1 MVSGFLA
8 EPQIFRVSTQ
18 DTYLGSLLDGLAF
31 RAYDTAQAVTDTINN
46 NRALRY
52 GLAALDIA
60 LTIAGGPVKAVL
72 RTLWDQAIG
81 RLGTMAVNA
90 LAENIQANSSYSD
103 EQAFKL
109 AGGYFILATV
119 VFSGVSGGIGAIRKF
134 RQAGNAVRRLT
145 RNGYHYDVDGFGR
158 PRSIQGD
165 LRLENGIRD
174 PRAQRAAGGS
184 DRLSTDHGG
193 HYIARIFGGA
203 PNGENLFAQ
212 NADFNRRAYRDPGK
226 GSGQTTL
233 QPVEASASRSPR
245 SIAAIRKGPM
255 ELRVTTVVN
264 GRSQTVRMPNAPGGR

>member
-165 LRLENGIRD
+165 LRLEERNSGPAR
-174 PRAQRAAGGS
+174 PARGRRLGPPV
-184 DRLSTDHGG
+184 DRS
-193 HYIARIFGGA
+193 
-203 PNGENLFAQ
+203 
-212 NADFNRRAYRDPGK
+212 RRALHRPDLRRRPERRE
-226 GSGQTTL
+226 SVRAERRL
-233 QPVEASASRSPR
+233 QPPGLSRRLEQAVGKRPCSR
-245 SIAAIRKGPM
+245 
-255 ELRVTTVVN
+255 
-264 GRSQTVRMPNAPGGR
+264 